1 MVFFFFFFK
10 QISYYLCSRDNTIGL
25 NMTNTFLVFAEEE
38 IGEVLRIRLSWEGE
52 SDSWRSMWK
61 NIKKNFWGWNANPS
75 KPVLEVRRMRVKAG
89 ESQKKWAE
97 GSKLQLPVLMELI
110 LINLFRH
117 WLMLCGVTGMLSVP
131 KTLQKQKSLQ
141 GNISILLN
149 ALMAG
154 MRNRENGMKSWKT
167 GKIQIYHYL
176 VL

>member
-1 MVFFFFFFK
+1 MTALWRLFILEVYFSCKCLILKNGGLKHSFLLTCFFCLFFFK

-52 SDSWRSMWK
+52 SDSWSSMWK

-97 GSKLQLPVLMELI
+97 GSKLQLPVLMVQ
-110 LINLFRH
+110 N
-117 WLMLCGVTGMLSVP
+117 
-131 KTLQKQKSLQ
+131 
-141 GNISILLN
+141 
-149 ALMAG
+149 
-154 MRNRENGMKSWKT
+154 
-167 GKIQIYHYL
+167 
-176 VL
+176 

>member
-1 MVFFFFFFK
+1 M
-10 QISYYLCSRDNTIGL
+10 CSRDNTIGL

-97 GSKLQLPVLMELI
+97 ESKLQLPVLMVQ
-110 LINLFRH
+110 N
-117 WLMLCGVTGMLSVP
+117 
-131 KTLQKQKSLQ
+131 
-141 GNISILLN
+141 
-149 ALMAG
+149 
-154 MRNRENGMKSWKT
+154 
-167 GKIQIYHYL
+167 
-176 VL
+176 

>member
-1 MVFFFFFFK
+1 
-10 QISYYLCSRDNTIGL
+10 
-25 NMTNTFLVFAEEE
+25 
-38 IGEVLRIRLSWEGE
+38 
-52 SDSWRSMWK
+52 
-61 NIKKNFWGWNANPS
+61 
-75 KPVLEVRRMRVKAG
+75 
-89 ESQKKWAE
+89 
-97 GSKLQLPVLMELI
+97 
-110 LINLFRH
+110 
-117 WLMLCGVTGMLSVP
+117 MLCGVTGMLSVP